1 MSTDASGRGRVRAS
15 DAEREQYA
23 TILRAAMTEGRL
35 NLEEGEERLA
45 KAYAATYRDELDPL
59 TADLPDGGRRALF
72 DTPEMRAAFR
82 RGARNR
88 ALLIASVAALLIGLS
103 ILTGGHFVWLL
114 IPLAF
119 LVFGPWRRRWYGW
132 HGGWQGGGQRGGPVE
147 HRPAAVC
154 RREGSAVSLPGP
166 AGPRCDSI
174 GSRRHRRA
182 AGRSSFGEGRT
193 T

>member
-132 HGGWQGGGQRGGPVE
+132 HGGWQGGGQRGGP
-147 HRPAAVC
+147 C
-154 RREGSAVSLPGP
+154 
-166 AGPRCDSI
+166 
-174 GSRRHRRA
+174 
-182 AGRSSFGEGRT
+182 GRGYWR
-193 T
+193 